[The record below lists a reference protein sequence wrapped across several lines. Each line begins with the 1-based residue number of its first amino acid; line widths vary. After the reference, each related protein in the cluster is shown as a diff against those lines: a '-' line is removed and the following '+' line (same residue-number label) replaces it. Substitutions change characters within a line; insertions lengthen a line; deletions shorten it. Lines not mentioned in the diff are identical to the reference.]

1 MKIKSVHGD
10 RIIVRPVRTPL
21 KYGAIYLPTSTV
33 KNTQVAKVLHVGPE
47 VKNLK
52 PNEVVV
58 FNNLA
63 GVIIDKKDN
72 LLLLTYEDIL
82 AVMEE

>member
-1 MKIKSVHGD
+1 MKIKSVHGN
-10 RIIVRPVRTPL
+10 RVIIRPVRTPL
-21 KYGAIYLPTSTV
+21 KYKSIYLPTSSV
-33 KNTQVAKVLHVGPE
+33 KNTQVGKVLFVGPE